1 MGNIIV
7 KKQKLRFGYNQD
19 TNIYDYVIQ
28 YKNST
33 TSVIKT
39 NGTVVN
45 TVEKAPFEVIKVST
59 NTNATAEVVPD
70 AEFTAILTKYV
81 EFYGSFEEAL
91 KHIEEFADDEYSIFR
106 TQSNGH
112 GISGKLAYRKVYCT

>member
-1 MGNIIV
+1 MEYIIA
-7 KKQKLRFGYNQD
+7 KKQKPQFGYNQD
-19 TNIYDYVIQ
+19 TNIYEYTIK

-33 TSVIKT
+33 TPVIKT

-59 NTNATAEVVPD
+59 NTNATAKVVAN
-70 AEFTAILTKYV
+70 AEFTAILSKYV

-112 GISGKLAYRKVYCT
+112 GVSGKLAYR